1 MVRNS
6 FYYRGEC
13 YETQLEL
20 QSATQARLTTGRT
33 QQDLLLGTVSPYQVH
48 IMLGK
53 RWVNLGFFSNWHH
66 LDVFY
71 NAETWRLE
79 FDDPLE
85 YADEHSD
92 ALNQITSPMPGAITH
107 IPVKAGDSVS
117 RGDVLIVME
126 AMKMEHSLK
135 AGRDGFIE
143 SINVDVGDQ
152 VDAGTFVA
160 TLEPQ
165 TE

>member
-1 MVRNS
+1 M
-6 FYYRGEC
+6 
-13 YETQLEL
+13 
-20 QSATQARLTTGRT
+20 RT
-33 QQDLLLGTVSPYQVH
+33 P
-48 IMLGK
+48 
-53 RWVNLGFFSNWHH
+53 WHH